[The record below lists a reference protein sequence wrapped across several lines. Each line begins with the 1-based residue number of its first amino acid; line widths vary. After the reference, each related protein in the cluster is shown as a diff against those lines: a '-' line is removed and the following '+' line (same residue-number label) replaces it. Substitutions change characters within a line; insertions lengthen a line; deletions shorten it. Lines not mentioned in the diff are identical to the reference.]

1 MCCAGGACCCFAAAV
16 PASLPPAN
24 AAQAGKGGRKEGF
37 VLLNG
42 KQIAIFSTE
51 QISHGEE
58 TTERDMSTQRVYSTL
73 S

>member
-1 MCCAGGACCCFAAAV
+1 VPEGRAAASLLLCL
-16 PASLPPAN
+16 PACLPPAN
-24 AAQAGKGGRKEGF
+24 AAQAGKGRRKEGF

-42 KQIAIFSTE
+42 KQIAILSTE